1 MLAIDVNNKIRMV
14 RGDTAC
20 IEFAL
25 DNYKL
30 SPGDQVKFTV
40 KTSVSA
46 EEPSIL
52 KIITEFEDGKAIIK
66 LEENDTKHLEAIEY
80 LYEIEVRIGEEIVD
94 TVITATQFKLIADL

>member
-20 IEFAL
+20 IEFAVN
-25 DNYKL
+25 DYYL

-40 KTSVSA
+40 KTSVNA